1 MCHRSSAD
9 TDAGLLHGQA
19 RKRGIKA
26 VTTLEGIDDPE
37 WMLAV
42 DIFLSPPQTVIHGDL
57 RSANVM
63 FPTSFGGGAAGGGGG
78 TARRP
83 SRLEAQ
89 SDAGEDSACIIDW
102 GGLQRGKGAF
112 DVAYLLGTVRTPR
125 SQPTLLRWA
134 YLVSPHR

>member
-1 MCHRSSAD
+1 MPGCW
-9 TDAGLLHGQA
+9 GQA

-42 DIFLSPPQTVIHGDL
+42 EIFLSPPQTVIHGDL

-63 FPTSFGGGAAGGGGG
+63 FPTSFGGEAAGGGGG

-83 SRLEAQ
+83 SSLEAQ

-102 GGLQRGKGAF
+102 GGLQRGKGVF

-125 SQPTLLRWA
+125 LQPTLLRWTQ
-134 YLVSPHR
+134 LVS